1 MKWKSALFISFAI
14 LLMISAVPGVTV
26 NPKNVSAT
34 TFTHGG
40 MLMKRVFEGVIFRGN
55 KLFWDYKLNNT
66 SHYKGY
72 YHWHQ
77 CCEMLYVHE
86 GTGRVAVGGETFPI
100 RRGVLFFFRPYQ
112 LHHVYASVSPGQP
125 YTRTI
130 LHFDPELAEE
140 LLRPFVKRHA
150 LFNALWRGQQKMQA
164 FDLLSYEEAV
174 ELNYEYYH
182 LARMDGKGEDIEEI
196 AILILR
202 LLDSMIRSSPAER
215 QLTSVMVER
224 KSAEYAQKAMQWI
237 DDHYQEAFHM
247 DDLAEAMHL
256 SKFYLSKLFHDET
269 GTTLKEYL
277 TAKRLSQAC
286 RLLETTAKLVEQIG
300 AEVGIPNPSYFVQAF
315 KQEVG
320 TTPLK
325 YRTGFIQLS
334 KERTDIR

>member
-1 MKWKSALFISFAI
+1 
-14 LLMISAVPGVTV
+14 
-26 NPKNVSAT
+26 
-34 TFTHGG
+34 
-40 MLMKRVFEGVIFRGN
+40 MLMKRVFEGVIFGGN

-77 CCEMLYVHE
+77 CCEMLYIHE
-86 GTGRVAVGGETFPI
+86 GTGRVIVGRETFPI
-100 RRGVLFFFRPYQ
+100 RRGMLFFFRPYQ
-112 LHHVYASVSPGQP
+112 LHHVYASVSPSEP

-150 LFNALWRGQQKMQA
+150 LYNALWRGHQKMQA

-174 ELNYEYYH
+174 ERNYEYYH

-202 LLDSMIRSSPAER
+202 LLDSMIRSSPAET
-215 QLTSVMVER
+215 QLVSATAER
-224 KSAEYAQKAMQWI
+224 KSAEYAQKAMRWI
-237 DDHYQEAFHM
+237 DEHHQEAFHM
-247 DDLAEAMHL
+247 DDLAQAMHL

-277 TAKRLSQAC
+277 TIKRMRQAC
-286 RLLETTAKLVEQIG
+286 RLLETTVKSVEQIG
-300 AEVGIPNPSYFVQAF
+300 TEVGIPNPSYFVQVF

-325 YRTGFIQLS
+325 YRTGFIRLS
-334 KERTDIR
+334 KENADFR

>member
-1 MKWKSALFISFAI
+1 MNFSGTLYR
-14 LLMISAVPGVTV
+14 
-26 NPKNVSAT
+26 
-34 TFTHGG
+34 TFLGYGG
-40 MLMKRVFEGVIFRGN
+40 MLLKRVFETVIFGGN

-86 GTGRVAVGGETFPI
+86 GTGLVVMGGEKFPI
-100 RRGVLFFFRPYQ
+100 RRGMLFFFRPYQ
-112 LHHVYASVSPGQP
+112 LHHVYASVSPSQP

-140 LLRPFVKRHA
+140 LLRPFVKRYA
-150 LFNALWRGQQKMQA
+150 FFNALWRGHHKMQA

-174 ELNYEYYH
+174 ERNYEDYH
-182 LARMDGKGEDIEEI
+182 LAGMDGKGEDIEEI

-202 LLDSMIRSSPAER
+202 LIDSMIRSSPAETR
-215 QLTSVMVER
+215 QSSAMVER
-224 KSAEYAQKAMQWI
+224 KSEEYAQKAMQWI
-237 DDHYQEAFHM
+237 DEHYQEAFHM
-247 DDLAEAMHL
+247 DDLAKAMHL

-277 TAKRLSQAC
+277 TIKRMRQAC
-286 RLLETTAKLVEQIG
+286 RLLETTVKSVEQIG
-300 AEVGIPNPSYFVQAF
+300 TEVGIPNPSYFVQVF

-325 YRTGFIQLS
+325 YRTGFIQT
-334 KERTDIR
+334 KK